1 MLHLLYTDYFLG
13 LCFLGGGEIAE
24 VVSIMST
31 LESVFSSSYTKPDLS
46 PEMSSLHSACLSGW
60 ALLLSLM
67 SPGEV
72 SKSANNY
79 IQKFEKMLLAT
90 DVELRITAGEAI
102 ALILEFAY
110 DYDEV
115 RAKSDSKFFL
125 ELKGSG
131 FYWL

>member
-1 MLHLLYTDYFLG
+1 
-13 LCFLGGGEIAE
+13 
-24 VVSIMST
+24 
-31 LESVFSSSYTKPDLS
+31 
-46 PEMSSLHSACLSGW
+46 
-60 ALLLSLM
+60 M

-72 SKSANNY
+72 SKMANNY

-115 RAKSDSKFFL
+115 EQRVVQSIFF
-125 ELKGSG
+125 KWKAD
-131 FYWL
+131 F

>member
-1 MLHLLYTDYFLG
+1 
-13 LCFLGGGEIAE
+13 
-24 VVSIMST
+24 MST

-60 ALLLSLM
+60 SLLLSLM

-72 SKSANNY
+72 SKMANNY

-115 RAKSDSKFFL
+115 EQRVVQSIFF
-125 ELKGSG
+125 K
-131 FYWL
+131 